1 MSTVKVAARINCC
14 SWTNDGQYLAL
25 GLGSGVVSVRT
36 KTGEEKMRI
45 ERPGGQV
52 RASPVPNGRRHGHF
66 PAGLWIRIRRIRMFL
81 DLLDP
86 DPLVRG
92 MDPNPSLKYDVN
104 VPSESN
110 KQKNFFKQIS
120 FLLAS

>member
-1 MSTVKVAARINCC
+1 MTKLVLRKIKQKNNSGKFFIFVVFKEINCVKVAARINCC

-52 RASPVPNGRRHGHF
+52 RASPVPDGRPNGHF

-81 DLLDP
+81 DP
-86 DPLVRG
+86 PG
-92 MDPNPSLKYDVN
+92 SG
-104 VPSESN
+104 S
-110 KQKNFFKQIS
+110 IS
-120 FLLAS
+120 QRY

>member
-1 MSTVKVAARINCC
+1 MNCVKVAARINCC

-52 RASPVPNGRRHGHF
+52 RASPVPDGRRHGHF
-66 PAGLWIRIRRIRMFL
+66 LEMWRFFTSWMTVENWGGREPCSQPPTYGTPAIAG
-81 DLLDP
+81 
-86 DPLVRG
+86 
-92 MDPNPSLKYDVN
+92 
-104 VPSESN
+104 
-110 KQKNFFKQIS
+110 KQAKQGCWQQQGS
-120 FLLAS
+120 QQQQERQL

>member
-1 MSTVKVAARINCC
+1 MKIVLRNVNYRKVTPGNFFLSVFFKEINCVKVAARINCC

-52 RASPVPNGRRHGHF
+52 
-66 PAGLWIRIRRIRMFL
+66 PAWFL
-81 DLLDP
+81 GG
-86 DPLVRG
+86 VA
-92 MDPNPSLKYDVN
+92 NPGSGA
-104 VPSESN
+104 
-110 KQKNFFKQIS
+110 F
-120 FLLAS
+120 